1 MKPFNLST
9 VLDYR
14 QQLEDT
20 AVIKLTEAQHELV
33 NKQCVLAK
41 TEEEYQNLLQTYKRK
56 QEKGMSIAD
65 LLNYENRLVWLK
77 EKKIADS
84 KEVVLAGEKVER
96 KRQIVVSRS
105 RDKKALEQL
114 KTRQDR
120 AWKQYI
126 DKKETAY
133 LDEISVIAHLRKKQ
147 NHQI

>member
-9 VLDYR
+9 VLNYR

-20 AVIKLTEAQHELV
+20 AVIKLTEAQHEMV
-33 NKQCVLAK
+33 NKQLVLAK
-41 TEEEYQNLLQTYKRK
+41 TEEEYQNLLQTYNRK

-65 LLNYENRLVWLK
+65 MLNYENRLVWLK
-77 EKKIADS
+77 EKKIADT
-84 KEVVLAGEKVER
+84 KEVVFAQEKVER

-114 KTRQDR
+114 KTRQDK
-120 AWKQYI
+120 AWQIHI

-147 NHQI
+147 NH